1 MATVFAMI
9 LPGGAALDD
18 GDWVATG
25 LCDGAGLC
33 VGACVGPADGN
44 DELVGEGV

>member
-18 GDWVATG
+18 GDWV
-25 LCDGAGLC
+25 GLC
-33 VGACVGPADGN
+33 VGAGLYVGAFVGPADGN
-44 DELVGEGV
+44 DELVGAGV